1 MECPLSNYFAE
12 VYATLLLCWAIPS
25 INTLSWYT
33 LPHYIAGLYP
43 ILTHYW
49 YKSKLIT
56 MLGISQFW
64 CIDELYPIITHCW
77 GIANI
82 NTLLSYNLSSSIV
95 ELWSI
100 LVYCCQLSRNVVD
113 SQSESSNTSP
123 NSAIKNRSNS
133 ITNRQPNTYMYLYGH
148 KFKIIAVKGNPVDQW
163 SCNSFSELIDEYQVY
178 KTVR

>member
-1 MECPLSNYFAE
+1 MHKCTIFSASRLFHRFLMSARYGSTRYHNAVPNKISLDCTSEYLD
-12 VYATLLLCWAIPS
+12 
-25 INTLSWYT
+25 
-33 LPHYIAGLYP
+33 GLMQ
-43 ILTHYW
+43 
-49 YKSKLIT
+49 S
-56 MLGISQFW
+56 
-64 CIDELYPIITHCW
+64 IITHCW
-77 GIANI
+77 GIANF
-82 NTLLSYNLSSSIV
+82 NTLLNYNLSSSIV

-163 SCNSFSELIDEYQVY
+163 SCKSFSEMIDEYQVY
-178 KTVR
+178 KTVP